1 MEKIVYTY
9 YSLVVGQEPEEKAF
23 KRTLATANYLKDN
36 GYTEAEILDIFK
48 SIHKEIITGE
58 DLPKELWNESLL
70 EKDKFYYSDILH
82 IKSKAPT
89 WDPITYKEIH
99 EPFYLEMRI
108 RFTIDDL
115 LNYYYEKCKVALS
128 FRNKKKDSGAF
139 NHLINKY
146 NNHNSVAGIDYVIAL
161 IELASKNIDCI
172 YTNVFDIQQY
182 EKEVIEYFNNIYEQ
196 SVYEKTNLIIWREE

>member
-1 MEKIVYTY
+1 MEKIIYTY

-48 SIHKEIITGE
+48 SIHKEVITGE

-89 WDPITYKEIH
+89 
-99 EPFYLEMRI
+99 
-108 RFTIDDL
+108 
-115 LNYYYEKCKVALS
+115 
-128 FRNKKKDSGAF
+128 
-139 NHLINKY
+139 
-146 NNHNSVAGIDYVIAL
+146 
-161 IELASKNIDCI
+161 
-172 YTNVFDIQQY
+172 
-182 EKEVIEYFNNIYEQ
+182 
-196 SVYEKTNLIIWREE
+196 